1 MVRAIQS
8 PVAGWKRTDDGQAF
22 MTGEGYRMEDN
33 VLKRICQYNRVPTAL
48 IDVDHKHGTNLTQ
61 EVLGLVMGNKVP
73 TVTIDDQNG
82 QVYSTIDPRRE
93 WVPDEIFIDMDL
105 DRMLLDTG
113 IEADCEDKTHGAT
126 RKKTYTFISREDDPQ
141 YQFMGDT
148 FKKQLIIERL
158 DEGGLLIT
166 FGTLRLICTNGA
178 VTNERAFRKTFKT
191 VELGAT
197 DVQNW
202 VQLLGHKVL
211 ELPLS
216 GYLHELWTDNHGELL
231 KASVQD
237 YMGMKNT
244 LKKITDGDVADL
256 LFPMTPIEQHYEAQG
271 IDVHKLDWAQRSSI
285 PSGVTYYDSFNFL
298 TNGIKAQGD
307 NLELGEKIEVAGW
320 TKPSRLAKLKNDML
334 SYKGAPY
341 FSPEQIH
348 RLAGD
353 RA

>member
-1 MVRAIQS
+1 MIRAIQS
-8 PVAGWKRTDDGQAF
+8 PVTGWKKTDDGTAF
-22 MTGEGYRMEDN
+22 MTGEGYRLEDN
-33 VLKRICQYNRVPTAL
+33 VLNRICQYNRVPTKL
-48 IDVDHKHGTNLTQ
+48 IEVDRKHGTNLTQ
-61 EVLGLVMGNKVP
+61 EVLGLVMGSKVP
-73 TVTIDDQNG
+73 TITVDDQNG

-93 WVPDEIFIDMDL
+93 WVPDEIFLDMDL
-105 DRMLLDTG
+105 NNMLLSSG
-113 IEADCEDKTHGAT
+113 IEAECEDKASRAN
-126 RKKTYTFISREDDPQ
+126 RKKTFTFISNNDDPQ

-148 FKKQLIIERL
+148 FKKQLIVERL
-158 DEGGLLIT
+158 EEGGLLVT

-178 VTNERAFRKTFKT
+178 VANDKAFRKTFKSI
-191 VELGAT
+191 EIGGS
-197 DVQNW
+197 DVRNW
-202 VQLLGHKVL
+202 VQLLGQKIL

-216 GYLHELWTDNHGELL
+216 GYFHELWTDNQGEML

-256 LFPMTPIEQHYEAQG
+256 LFPMAPIEQHYEAQG

-298 TNGIKAQGD
+298 TNGVKAKED
-307 NLELGEKIEVAGW
+307 LELSEKIDVAKW
-320 TKPSRLAKLKNDML
+320 TVPSKLKKVKNNTIA
-334 SYKGAPY
+334 YKGMPY

-353 RA
+353 RY